1 MTNYVGILDGK
12 GKVWGV
18 RIPDVPGCYGGGPTP
33 EAAIAD
39 ATSALAE
46 LVAEGLKAAAPR
58 SIHDILSDPTVK
70 LDTRR
75 GDTLVFIPAPV
86 GRRRKTRV
94 PA

>member
-18 RIPDVPGCYGGGPTP
+18 RIPDVPGCYGGGSTP
-33 EAAIAD
+33 EAAIAY
-39 ATSALAE
+39 AASALSE
-46 LVAEGLKAAAPR
+46 LISDGLKLAAPR
-58 SIHDILSDPTVK
+58 SIHGILSDPTVK
-70 LDTRR
+70 LDTPR

-86 GRRRKTRV
+86 GRRRKTRI